1 MLKVAKNSNI
11 NFAKFD
17 EKNPYF
23 HIINALKGA
32 GRLAGMKILDIGCG
46 REPRYQILCREL
58 ARLGC
63 VVTGVDTEC
72 KNEKGNPQFVRSSI
86 DDFKTKERFDAAI
99 SAYFFGYVTNDWA
112 RDGLG
117 KKPADYETALLKK
130 LHGMLSAGGLSVHY
144 MNEPWSLSRSDL
156 EKTGFRIIKFPN
168 PVDIFKVEDGLCV
181 LKKWD

>member
-99 SAYFFGYVTNDWA
+99 SAYFFGYVIYVWA

-117 KKPADYETALLKK
+117 NKTADYETWLLNK
-130 LHGMLSAGGLSVHY
+130 
-144 MNEPWSLSRSDL
+144 P
-156 EKTGFRIIKFPN
+156 
-168 PVDIFKVEDGLCV
+168 
-181 LKKWD
+181 